1 MSNDR
6 NHWWFKQTLED
17 LKRHEGFRKYAYAD
31 PLSELYAKY
40 PSTKWGNYPAAS
52 FLRAGED
59 LSTGQPWTVGYGF
72 TKGVTPDHIMERIV
86 ADRRLEVELSEHL
99 PVLDKLVPQ
108 WRKLPDVVITV
119 LANMA
124 FNLGYARLSKFAPT
138 LNEVSKGNYKVAA
151 NRLKKTLWYKQT
163 GSRAEELVKRLETLQ
178 VDKRYEVPRA
188 DFSQV
193 TGGSSAVVGKRNG
206 T

>member
-31 PLSELYAKY
+31 PLSRLYRMYPNAPWGRKPAREFLPAGTNLELGK
-40 PSTKWGNYPAAS
+40 
-52 FLRAGED
+52 
-59 LSTGQPWTVGYGF
+59 PWTVGYGF

-119 LANMA
+119 LANLA
-124 FNLGYARLSKFAPT
+124 FNMGYARLSKFAPT
-138 LNEVSKGNYKVAA
+138 LKEVENRNFKVAA
-151 NRLKKTLWYKQT
+151 NRLRKTLWYKQT
-163 GSRAEELVKRLETLQ
+163 GSRAVELVKRLETLQ
-178 VDKRYEVPRA
+178 VDKRYEVPKA

-193 TGGSSAVVGKRNG
+193 TGGSSAYIPKK
-206 T
+206 

>member
-1 MSNDR
+1 MST
-6 NHWWFKQTLED
+6 HYYSTWWFRQTLAD
-17 LKRHEGFRKYAYAD
+17 LIRHEGFRKYAYAD
-31 PLSELYAKY
+31 PLSALYRKY
-40 PSTKWGNYPAAS
+40 PKAPWGYKPARN
-52 FLRAGED
+52 FLPAGED
-59 LSTGQPWTVGYGF
+59 LSKGAPWTVGYGF
-72 TKGVTPDHIMERIV
+72 TEGVTPAHIMERNV

-99 PVLDKLVPQ
+99 YVLDRLVPQ
-108 WRKLPDVVITV
+108 WEKLPEVVITV

-138 LNEVSKGNYKVAA
+138 LNEVSKGNYQVAA

-193 TGGSSAVVGKRNG
+193 TGGSSAYIPKN
-206 T
+206 